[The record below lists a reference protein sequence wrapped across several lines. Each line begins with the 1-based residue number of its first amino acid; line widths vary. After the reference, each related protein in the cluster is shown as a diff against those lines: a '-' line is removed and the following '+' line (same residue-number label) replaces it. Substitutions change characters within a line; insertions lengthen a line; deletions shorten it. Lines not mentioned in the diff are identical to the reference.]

1 MSRTWTRPVATPVLD
16 RLSEPHVLP
25 ESHGTVPPQLRARAR
40 LALVVA
46 AGYGTLRLFWVLGER
61 PWLPPSG
68 DDLLVFSDW
77 GVVALCAAAVL
88 LAVVFARRR
97 NSAGSGWLA
106 PAGAVVTFGLLAAS
120 SLLLLDVVGLLLPG
134 LGVQFHLGA
143 FLSRLGCLTV
153 ALTLASTSTLWR
165 RHDRDRCLS
174 CGRDRTAA
182 PLFLAA
188 HPAAVA
194 AAYAVV
200 LACLTRVGAQV
211 VAGHESND
219 LLTSGVGALF
229 VVGAVLA
236 GTLLPLAL
244 VHRWGLV
251 WPAWTGPLA
260 GHRVPRWL
268 VLGPGLFVGVGM
280 TVYFATTALALLTEG
295 FEATSGGLSASFMAV
310 SVTAYL
316 VWGVC
321 TCVAAASYRERSRPP
336 CRVCGL
342 GSATSVTRTR
352 SSTGSR
358 LDSVGH

>member
-1 MSRTWTRPVATPVLD
+1 MSRARTRPMATPTLD
-16 RLSEPHVLP
+16 RLP
-25 ESHGTVPPQLRARAR
+25 ESHVPPVSPGTVPPQLRSRAR
-40 LALVVA
+40 LAAVVA
-46 AGYGTLRLFWVLGER
+46 AGYGALRLFWVLGER
-61 PWLPPSG
+61 PWLPPTG

-77 GVVALCAAAVL
+77 GIVALCGAAVL
-88 LAVVFARRR
+88 LAVAFARRR
-97 NSAGSGWLA
+97 DGARSVWQA

-134 LGVQFHLGA
+134 LGAQFHLGA

-153 ALTLASTSTLWR
+153 ALMLASTTTLWFR
-165 RHDRDRCLS
+165 YDRGRCLA
-174 CGRDRTAA
+174 CGRDPAA
-182 PLFLAA
+182 TPVSLGAR
-188 HPAAVA
+188 PTAVA

-211 VAGHESND
+211 VAGNETND
-219 LLTSGVGALF
+219 LLMSGVGVLF
-229 VVGAVLA
+229 VIGAVLA

-280 TVYFATTALALLTEG
+280 TVYFVTTAFSLLTEG
-295 FEATSGGLSASFMAV
+295 FEATSGGLSATFMAV

-321 TCVAAASYRERSRPP
+321 TCIAAASYRERSRPP

-342 GSATSVTRTR
+342 GAATSVTRT
-352 SSTGSR
+352 
-358 LDSVGH
+358 DS